1 MATPLTLFTL
11 LGAAGV
17 AEAAQRWPSGAFLP
31 GLGLSTGIDAPSDYE
46 PLLAYLQTVLRFVA
60 VRPGA
65 AADRVGI
72 AAELVIEPHPN
83 PPPLVLRQL
92 PDFAFILQ
100 PNFPDRPAR
109 VFATKSDAGVEVVVE
124 GLPVE
129 VQLPNGLLMPLRHE
143 RAEAEGPSLL
153 DVVQAGPF
161 EAGICDSFEIVLRE
175 LTASSLF
182 MHLRV
187 RLTEQGEVTI
197 EPAVPVSIG
206 PCRFGGLP
214 CRGVHDLG
222 FLPYPALSGHTE
234 HDLALEW
241 RRHEI
246 VGGLGS
252 EGTGL
257 ITVRTLDLDHA
268 RDPIKQLVAR
278 AVDTKSAAD
287 LEFVLE
293 DLALPVSAWLTPV
306 PTHGRFGLRRAVL
319 QGGDEVEAY
328 DLSQAPIEIV
338 LSAGVD
344 WRLKIFRLIFE
355 TPDVIVARMAVLFGN
370 SPSNDQAMVIDVSDG
385 WLLQGAWLPPAPV
398 HAFTLANVSVSLMTA
413 KLGLLLHDL
422 QDAQGA
428 EGFMKHVRA
437 LIDLGIKVGDGKDET
452 VQVQV
457 PAKPLGADLG
467 VDLVLRDIGWD
478 LGDPAIVP
486 GLWFPE
492 TVKLTAFEVVQLQV
506 EEVAFVSEDNGG
518 RYVAFSGGIS
528 IFPGTGQPE
537 RKTAEPGTPGV
548 PAENQ
553 PSGGGLRF
561 RRLRL
566 RVAGNEAAARWL
578 LDGIG
583 LFIKVGRFELSGSGS
598 ITDVVREGHRYR
610 EFALGLLLRFRAMQ
624 KDFSIGAQ
632 LVYGRVSGPVDR
644 FTYWLFGLQL
654 SYCPVGSFELRG
666 IRMLVAGGMAPDLP
680 APSGRPQEMRLLDWY
695 KQNSASGAVT
705 VRSDRSQS
713 RGGWKVEQGAQAAG
727 VGADL
732 GLSVTKTVIL
742 RAFIFLHQSDAQ
754 SGLLVAAEVFAFGGR
769 TPVGIGAIGVDL
781 ETDRW
786 GALIG
791 VDLELAKLLK
801 TDSPLAKGL
810 GRLTG
815 TIFAGNQPGM
825 FAIGQLADQNS
836 WLTFAVNKSLLGL
849 QARVSIA
856 FCLQVSAGSGPRG
869 MGLAVTAA
877 AQGSM
882 GIGKVQFYAAFG
894 LLVGT
899 WGNEAGAS
907 SIVAW
912 VEVALRI
919 KVFWVF
925 SFGAHVKAI
934 FEQLG
939 PQEPN
944 YRRVSLEVRIETP
957 WWLPDVTFRVIR
969 VRDTPQPEAMPVVS
983 MPMISAGALEPGAA
997 TETRIVVTLASAEGA
1012 VLTIAELR
1020 ALPAAQIDDAA
1031 WASLTPVSVDATIAL
1046 NFAVALGNETTVVP
1060 SVPAGA
1066 GRQAAVAPAQN
1077 QLGSTATI
1085 TAIGVRR
1092 RARYGPDAGVWT
1104 DLLAPADS
1112 EVGGLGDLLADP
1124 DLAVTFASVLRFRW
1138 DADVIVDDRIDS
1150 RRLLV
1155 NADTPFSFLTGNPA
1169 GEEGVLANDPAYPCC
1184 AGKRGFASH
1193 RLDFSAT
1200 PPGVRVPVSQRFS
1213 DSASTLRWLLARPPV
1228 AADATGPGGGRVARV
1243 LCASATDLAI
1253 AVVTFDEPVFFID
1266 IGVFWEPV
1274 SVPQLGSALVVESL
1288 RDLDV
1293 VQQQVFPLAAGSPQ
1307 LPVRC
1312 QDERGLTS
1320 VTLRYLRATGAG
1332 HTTLP
1337 SGEWIELRSLRY
1349 VNVREERDRLADQGR
1364 CASQGGVAGG
1374 GKLAWL
1380 PNHDYEL
1387 TLTVRT
1393 TVDYQSSAQGAEV
1406 VQRAGFRTRGL
1417 PGLNAVETPGLE
1429 LEPYIES
1436 VYPGATAR
1444 LYRREP
1450 VVLAFDE
1457 RFSSLLPVDRT
1468 PQPNDPTERTQ
1479 LLEWV
1484 LAVEQADGVRLS
1496 VPSADWIVAH
1506 RGTAPPPR
1514 RWEPRVIDAAL
1525 VKSEVRRA
1533 PTLDP
1538 LAVRLEDL
1546 EQLSPSCG
1554 LNNVRLHASQV
1565 LRHAPVDTV
1574 GLDPADP
1581 LWPPRTT
1588 LRVAVRA
1595 KAGAHVARR
1604 PFEEGDETA
1613 LTVADEG
1620 RLSATAWR
1628 IDAGALVVSGLEANR
1643 RHYAVFG
1650 DAAWD
1655 HVQVR
1660 AELDPAGGA
1669 IGIAV
1674 AIAGLPRV
1682 NRALLALVD
1691 AAAGQLRLQ
1700 ARRGGVTVDLATVAL
1715 PAAPA
1720 GAIALEVQVFDD
1732 RVRARVGETIVE
1744 ADRGDLRDGRV
1755 AVVVQGAGRCTALHV
1770 DGLDAHVGQFA
1781 TSRYAGFVE
1790 HIQSWDGLLR
1800 SQPGDAGTVA
1810 ALRAAT
1816 AAEITAAMA
1825 PEADPQVR
1833 QRLFDRWIG
1842 ELAIPLS
1849 SREVDGV
1856 KLGICA
1862 ATAGTRLL
1870 LIESPEPLPLSRDVR
1885 LEVTHRVKAM
1895 PPVPP
1900 SVPRAVVQ
1908 LVAGL
1913 VFSAAGVEGPVPAAA
1928 ESFAR
1933 DARTLVRA
1941 VRRDRLGRRIEYR
1954 VYRVRV
1960 DDSARLTLRGEL
1972 VEVRPRPPMT
1982 PGFPPRPIRL
1992 PVDHVLLVDAD
2003 GVPLAPALPL
2013 PLEQDV
2019 VVPLAVLSNDVEDRV
2034 LVIPAGPMEAD
2045 TYTWTWTIDRARY
2058 RAAMVDDG
2066 VSYRRSAEWR
2076 VTVAA

>member
-1 MATPLTLFTL
+1 MATPLTLFRL
-11 LGAAGV
+11 MGAAGV
-17 AEAAQRWPSGAFLP
+17 AEAAQRWPRGAFLP
-31 GLGLSTGIDAPSDYE
+31 GLGLSAGLDAAADYE
-46 PLLAYLQTVLRFVA
+46 PLLAYLDTVLRFSA

-65 AADRVGI
+65 AADRVGL
-72 AAELVIEPHPN
+72 AAEMVIEPHPN

-92 PDFAFILQ
+92 PDFAFVLQ
-100 PNFPDRPAR
+100 PNVADRPAR
-109 VFATKSDAGVEVVVE
+109 VFATLSDAGVEVVVE

-143 RAEAEGPSLL
+143 QAEAEGPSLL
-153 DVVQAGPF
+153 DTVQAGPF
-161 EAGICDSFEIVLRE
+161 EAGVYDSFQVVLRE
-175 LTASSLF
+175 LTGSSLF

-222 FLPYPALSGHTE
+222 FLPYPALTGHTE
-234 HDLALEW
+234 HDIALEW

-257 ITVRTLDLDHA
+257 VTVRTLDLDHA
-268 RDPIKQLVAR
+268 RDPIRQLVSR
-278 AVDTKSAAD
+278 AVDTKAAAD

-319 QGGDEVEAY
+319 QGGDEVESY

-355 TPDVIVARMAVLFGN
+355 TPDTVVARMAVLFGN
-370 SPSNDQAMVIDVSDG
+370 SASNDQAMVIDVSDG

-398 HAFTLANVSVSLMTA
+398 HAFTLANVRVSLMTA

-437 LIDLGIKVGDGKDET
+437 LIDLGINVGDGKDET

-457 PAKPLGADLG
+457 PARPPGADLG

-528 IFPGTGQPE
+528 IFPGAGQPE

-553 PSGGGLRF
+553 PAGGGLRF

-566 RVAGNEAAARWL
+566 RVGGNEAAARWL

-583 LFIKVGRFELSGSGS
+583 LFIRVGRFELSGEGS

-610 EFALGLLLRFRAMQ
+610 EFALGLLLRFRAMS
-624 KDFSIGAQ
+624 KDFTIGAQ

-666 IRMLVAGGMAPDLP
+666 IRLLLAGGMSPDLP

-695 KQNSASGAVT
+695 KQHSASGAVT
-705 VRSDRSQS
+705 VRGDRSPQ
-713 RGGWKVEQGAQAAG
+713 RGGWKVERDAQAAG

-732 GLSVTKTVIL
+732 GLSVSKAVIL
-742 RAFIFLHQSDAQ
+742 RTFIFVHQSDSQA
-754 SGLLVAAEVFAFGGR
+754 GLLVAAEVFAFGGS
-769 TPVGIGAIGVDL
+769 TPIGIGAIEVDL
-781 ETDRW
+781 DTDRW

-825 FAIGQLADQNS
+825 FAIGQLADRNS

-849 QARVSIA
+849 QARVSLA
-856 FCLQVSAGSGPRG
+856 FCLQITAGGGPRG

-899 WGNEAGAS
+899 WSNEAGAS
-907 SIVAW
+907 GVVAW
-912 VEVALRI
+912 AEVALRI

-925 SFGAHVKAI
+925 SFGASVKAI

-969 VRDTPQPEAMPVVS
+969 VRNTPQPEQMPVVS
-983 MPMISAGALEPGAA
+983 MPMSSAGALQPGAA
-997 TETRIVVTLASAEGA
+997 TETPVAVTLPSPEGA
-1012 VLTIAELR
+1012 VHTIAELR
-1020 ALPAAQIDDAA
+1020 ALPAAHLDEAVWAA
-1031 WASLTPVSVDATIAL
+1031 LTPVSVDTTLAL
-1046 NFAVALGNETTVVP
+1046 NFAVSLGNETTVVP

-1066 GRQAAVAPAQN
+1066 GRQSAAAPAQN
-1077 QLGSTATI
+1077 QLGASFTI

-1092 RARYGPDAGVWT
+1092 RARYGPEAGVWT

-1112 EVGGLGDLLADP
+1112 EVGGLAELLSDP
-1124 DLAVTFASVLRFRW
+1124 DLAVTFASTLRLRW
-1138 DADVIVDDRIDS
+1138 DADVIVDDRVDS

-1155 NADTPFSFLTGNPA
+1155 NADTPFTFLSGNPA
-1169 GEEGVLANDPAYPCC
+1169 GEEGLLANDPAYPCC
-1184 AGKRGFASH
+1184 TGKRGFAWH
-1193 RLDFSAT
+1193 RLDFEAT

-1213 DSASTLRWLLARPPV
+1213 DSASTLRWMLPRPPV
-1228 AADATGPGGGRVARV
+1228 AVDANGRAARV
-1243 LCASATDLAI
+1243 LLASATDLAI
-1253 AVVTFDEPVFFID
+1253 GVVTFDEPAQFID
-1266 IGVFWEPV
+1266 IGLSWEPV
-1274 SVPQLGSALVVESL
+1274 PGAQTGGAIVVESL
-1288 RDLDV
+1288 RDLEV
-1293 VQQQVFPLAAGSPQ
+1293 MQQQVFALSAGSPAV
-1307 LPVRC
+1307 PVRC
-1312 QDERGLTS
+1312 RDDRGLTS
-1320 VTLRYLRATGAG
+1320 VTLRYQRAPG
-1332 HTTLP
+1332 LP
-1337 SGEWIELRSLRY
+1337 VGEWLQVRTLRY
-1349 VNVREERDRLADQGR
+1349 VSVREERDRLADQGR

-1387 TLTVRT
+1387 ALTVRA
-1393 TVDYQSSAQGAEV
+1393 TVDYQGSAQEAEV

-1417 PGLNAVETPGLE
+1417 PGLNAVESPGLE

-1436 VYPGATAR
+1436 LYPGATAR

-1468 PQPNDPTERTQ
+1468 PTPGDPAERTQ

-1506 RGTAPPPR
+1506 RGTAPTPG
-1514 RWEPRVIDAAL
+1514 RWHPRVVDDVL
-1525 VKSEVRRA
+1525 VKADVRRA
-1533 PTLDP
+1533 PSLDA
-1538 LAVRLEDL
+1538 LVTRLEAL

-1554 LNNVRLHASQV
+1554 LSAPRLHASQL
-1565 LRHAPVDTV
+1565 LRHAPVDTA

-1581 LWPPRTT
+1581 LWPPRAT

-1595 KAGAHVARR
+1595 KAGAHVSRR
-1604 PFEEGDETA
+1604 PFEAGDETA
-1613 LTVADEG
+1613 LTAADEG

-1628 IDAGALVVSGLEANR
+1628 IAAGALEVAGPLAGR
-1643 RHYAVFG
+1643 RHYAVVG
-1650 DAAWD
+1650 EAGWD
-1655 HVQVR
+1655 HLQLR
-1660 AELDPAGGA
+1660 AEMDPAGDA
-1669 IGIAV
+1669 IGLAV
-1674 AIAGLPRV
+1674 AVAGLPRV
-1682 NRALLALVD
+1682 ERALLALVD
-1691 AAAGQLRLQ
+1691 AAGGQLRLQ
-1700 ARRGGVTVDLATVAL
+1700 ARRGGATVDLATVPLPTL
-1715 PAAPA
+1715 PAGPV
-1720 GAIALEVQVFDD
+1720 ALELLVFDD
-1732 RVRARVGETIVE
+1732 RVRARVGEAVVDAE
-1744 ADRGDLRDGRV
+1744 RGDLRDGQV

-1770 DGLDAHVGQFA
+1770 DGLDAHVSQFA

-1790 HIQSWDGLLR
+1790 HIGSWDGVLSPR
-1800 SQPGDAGTVA
+1800 PGDAAAVA

-1816 AAEITAAMA
+1816 GGEIPAAMA
-1825 PEADPQVR
+1825 PGADPQLR

-1849 SREVDGV
+1849 RGVDRV
-1856 KLGICA
+1856 TLAACA
-1862 ATAGTRLL
+1862 DAAGTQLMLL
-1870 LIESPEPLPLSRDVR
+1870 ESPEPLPLSRDVR
-1885 LEVTHRVKAM
+1885 LAVTHRVIAM

-1900 SVPRAVVQ
+1900 NVPRAVVA
-1908 LVAGL
+1908 LVARM
-1913 VFSAAGVEGPVPAAA
+1913 VFSATGLEAPVPAAA
-1928 ESFAR
+1928 EALAR
-1933 DARTLVRA
+1933 EARTLVLA
-1941 VRRDRLGRRIEYR
+1941 VRRDRLGRRVEYR
-1954 VYRVRV
+1954 VYRLRV
-1960 DDSARLTLRGEL
+1960 DDTGRAVLRGEL
-1972 VEVRPRPPMT
+1972 VEVRTRAPLR

-1992 PVDHVLLVDAD
+1992 PIDHLVLLDAD
-2003 GVPLAPALPL
+2003 GLPLTPALPL
-2013 PLEQDV
+2013 PVEQDV
-2019 VVPLAVLSNDVEDRV
+2019 VVPLDVLTNEDEDRV
-2034 LVIPAGPMEAD
+2034 LLIPAAPLAAD
-2045 TYTWTWTIDRARY
+2045 TYTWHWSIDRARY
-2058 RAAMVDDG
+2058 RAPQEDDA
-2066 VSYRRSAEWR
+2066 VRYRAGASWR
-2076 VTVAA
+2076 VTLVA